1 MGVLDEGVNA
11 MHKDAPC
18 KGCNMKQ
25 PGCHD
30 ECEDYKQ
37 WKENHLKQQ
46 AALREYK
53 LQERES
59 FLRSEQCLAFYK
71 KRRY

>member
-1 MGVLDEGVNA
+1 MRD
-11 MHKDAPC
+11 DAPC
-18 KGCNMKQ
+18 RNCNRKYRA
-25 PGCHD
+25 CYDH
-30 ECEDYKQ
+30 CEDYKQ
-37 WKENHLKQQ
+37 WKTDHLKQQ

>member
-1 MGVLDEGVNA
+1 

-18 KGCNMKQ
+18 RGCKLKQ

-30 ECEDYKQ
+30 RCEDYKQ
-37 WKENHLKQQ
+37 WKTEYSKEQ

-53 LQERES
+53 HLERED